1 MEEGEAQGKF
11 WRAGGQSHPAH
22 PAIRPL
28 IHSIK
33 RSSKMG
39 VAAPPAAQNQKGP
52 TRTAKGAWGGG
63 EGERDIA

>member
-22 PAIRPL
+22 PAIWPF

-33 RSSKMG
+33 RSSKTG

-52 TRTAKGAWGGG
+52 TRTAKGAWVARG
-63 EGERDIA
+63 GERDMA